1 MKRIAILLAAY
12 NGARWLEEQ
21 ISSILQQTNVEVT
34 IYVSIDLSNDET
46 YLLVSKLALKEPRII
61 ILPYGDIYGGAA
73 KNFYRL
79 ICEVD
84 YENYDYIALSDQDDV
99 WRKNKLERA
108 CEFLK
113 NNDFYSSN
121 VIAFWEN
128 GKQALITKSQ
138 DKVAFDHFF
147 ESAGPGCTFV
157 FKREYAL
164 QLKRFL
170 MINKHAMDVELHDW
184 LIYAFARENNL
195 KWHIDSY
202 PGMYY
207 RQHKNN
213 QVGANNSLKA
223 IIKRI
228 RLIKSGWYR
237 NEIIKILNLFE
248 QSDIPF
254 RDNLCNK
261 NYFSS
266 LFLLKYI
273 YMIRRRRKDRAFLVL
288 MIIFGFF

>member
-1 MKRIAILLAAY
+1 M
-12 NGARWLEEQ
+12 E
-21 ISSILQQTNVEVT
+21 
-34 IYVSIDLSNDET
+34 
-46 YLLVSKLALKEPRII
+46 
-61 ILPYGDIYGGAA
+61 
-73 KNFYRL
+73 
-79 ICEVD
+79 
-84 YENYDYIALSDQDDV
+84 
-99 WRKNKLERA
+99 
-108 CEFLK
+108 
-113 NNDFYSSN
+113 
-121 VIAFWEN
+121 
-128 GKQALITKSQ
+128 KQVLITKSQ
-138 DKVAFDHFF
+138 DKVAFDYFF

-228 RLIKSGWYR
+228 RLIKSGW
-237 NEIIKILNLFE
+237 I
-248 QSDIPF
+248 
-254 RDNLCNK
+254 
-261 NYFSS
+261 
-266 LFLLKYI
+266 
-273 YMIRRRRKDRAFLVL
+273 
-288 MIIFGFF
+288 

>member
-84 YENYDYIALSDQDDV
+84 YENYDYIALSGQDDV

-261 NYFSS
+261 NYFTS

-288 MIIFGFF
+288 MIILGLF

>member
-184 LIYAFARENNL
+184 LIYALARENNL

-261 NYFSS
+261 NYFTS

-288 MIIFGFF
+288 MIILGLF